1 MSCQRAQLN
10 KFWPVINPI
19 HCTFVTGL
27 SIKVVAHITCTPA
40 TPENVWLLM
49 FLVNLSRVDAILSK
63 GSKFVKKV
71 KRSKLHLT
79 LTFRI
84 SGMLYPL
91 ELIVKE
97 ITCTG
102 TGTLADKCLPPL
114 LPDLLLHSEHDLPI
128 VEALNYSN
136 TNQIKQLKCSHQM
149 TTQMLQGSATD

>member
-1 MSCQRAQLN
+1 MLR
-10 KFWPVINPI
+10 
-19 HCTFVTGL
+19 
-27 SIKVVAHITCTPA
+27 
-40 TPENVWLLM
+40 
-49 FLVNLSRVDAILSK
+49 VNLSRVDTILSK

-71 KRSKLHLT
+71 KRSKLQLT

-97 ITCTG
+97 ITCTC

-136 TNQIKQLKCSHQM
+136 ANQIRQLKCSHQM